1 MIFNMLCIETQV
13 LASVD
18 DITGFDAADLDRDL
32 IAERLKKDDVWFW
45 QFIQH
50 SHVILLTVSNLFILT
65 G

>member
-1 MIFNMLCIETQV
+1 MLWIKTQI
-13 LASVD
+13 LISVD

-32 IAERLKKDDVWFW
+32 IAERLKKDDVCFW

-50 SHVILLTVSNLFILT
+50 SHAILLTVSNLFILA